1 MPVLGLVENMS
12 GFVCPSCGHH
22 EEIFLRGGGRRLAA
36 RAGIAFLGEMPLQPA
51 VSRAG
56 DEGTPIVRARAGARR
71 SPRSS
76 SASPAAVAC
85 SLSVRNGPTPG
96 GGKRSSKLALIR

>member
-1 MPVLGLVENMS
+1 VLGLVENMS

-36 RAGIAFLGEMPLQPA
+36 RAGIPFLGEIPLQPA
-51 VSRAG
+51 ISRAG
-56 DEGTPIVRARAGARR
+56 DEGTPIVVREPGSKVAELF
-71 SPRSS
+71 
-76 SASPAAVAC
+76 ASVATTIAC
-85 SLSVRNGPTPG
+85 NLSVRNGPREGAG